1 MSDTPNHSP
10 RDSSTD
16 SSSDST
22 ADNLTG
28 SYSDARTDPITSA
41 GGMGLAGGAPP
52 ATFHSGD
59 PLHDVQPMAEAG
71 TGTVVHGDS
80 VRRIDGRAKVT
91 GHARYA
97 AEHQPPDLVH
107 GVVVNSTVA
116 RGHITALHLHAARA
130 VPGVLD
136 ILSHLHRPKVRKL
149 DMFYK
154 DMTAPPGSPFKPF
167 HGSAV
172 LYSGQPVALV
182 LAETFEAA
190 RCAAA
195 LVRVEYAQE
204 AHATGLMAHLQQARA
219 PGKVRAGY
227 TPPPKPKGD
236 ADAAFDAAPV
246 KVAAHY
252 HSGVEHHN
260 PMEMHAS
267 TVVRAADGHLTIYD
281 KTQSSQ
287 NSRWMVSH
295 VFGLS
300 KDRVT
305 VRNPFVGGA
314 FGSGLRPQYQ
324 LILAVMGALMLK
336 RSVRVVLTRQQMF
349 TFGHRPECWQ
359 HVKLAAG
366 PDGKLQAL
374 VHEAVGETSRIEEYM
389 EVVVNWGALLYPCQ
403 NMRMD
408 YQLVPLDQYSP
419 IDMRAPGGAHGMHA
433 LEVAMD
439 ELACALPMDPLALRL
454 ANYSEHDADGLP
466 FSSKELRACYAQ
478 GAERFGWAGRSP
490 EPRSMRDGHELI
502 GWGMATGIWEAMQMV
517 ARARAVLHADGRLHV
532 SSAASDIGTGTYTV
546 MAMIAAAALGLPL
559 EQVTFQLGDSTL
571 PLAPVEGG
579 SSHVATVGAAVAGA
593 CEKLQRKLWRMARL
607 MPDPAFLKTRFADVE
622 FAEGSVRLVAN
633 PAVALPLVQLMEHFG
648 KATLETKELLVPNLL
663 QQKKYVRAAHS
674 AVFCEV
680 RVDEEL
686 GTVRVTRVVS
696 AIAAGRILSAKT
708 ARSQITGGVVWG
720 IGQALHEETHNDP
733 HLGRFM
739 NHSLAEYHVPANAD
753 IHDIDVIFV
762 EEDDRIVSRMGA
774 KGIGEIG
781 IIGVAAAICN
791 AIHHATG
798 RRLRSLP
805 MTPDKVMAPEGE
817 GEGES
822 EAETLGQGALQ
833 GRD

>member
-1 MSDTPNHSP
+1 MSDDT
-10 RDSSTD
+10 RTD
-16 SSSDST
+16 T
-22 ADNLTG
+22 ADGANSANRTPAPG
-28 SYSDARTDPITSA
+28 SASQEAIGRDNAVPI
-41 GGMGLAGGAPP
+41 
-52 ATFHSGD
+52 TFHSGD
-59 PLHDVQPMAEAG
+59 PLHDVQPMAEPG
-71 TGTVVHGDS
+71 TGTVAHGDS
-80 VRRIDGRAKVT
+80 VRRTDGRAKVT

-97 AEHQPPDLVH
+97 AEHQPPDLVY

-116 RGHITALHLHAARA
+116 RGRITALDLHAARA

-149 DMFYK
+149 DAFYK

-167 HGSAV
+167 KSDEV

-195 LVRVEYAQE
+195 LVQVEYAQQ
-204 AHATGLMAHLQQARA
+204 AHTTGLMEHLQQAYV
-219 PGKVRAGY
+219 PDKLRAGF

-236 ADAAFDAAPV
+236 ADAAFGAAPF
-246 KVAAHY
+246 KVAAQY
-252 HSGVEHHN
+252 YSGVEHHN
-260 PMEMHAS
+260 PMEMHAT
-267 TVVRAADGHLTIYD
+267 TVVRGADGHLTVYD

-295 VFGLS
+295 VFGISEAKL
-300 KDRVT
+300 T

-324 LILAVMGALMLK
+324 LILAVMGALALK

-349 TFGHRPECWQ
+349 TFSHRPECWQ

-366 PDGKLQAL
+366 ADGKLEAL
-374 VHEAVGETSRIEEYM
+374 VHQAVAETSRLEDYV
-389 EVVVNWGALLYPCQ
+389 EVVVNWGAQLYPCE

-408 YQLVPLDQYSP
+408 YKLVALDQYTP
-419 IDMRAPGGAHGMHA
+419 NDMRAPGGAHGMYA

-439 ELACALPMDPLALRL
+439 ELACAIPMDPLALRL

-466 FSSKELRACYAQ
+466 FSTKELRACYAQ
-478 GAERFGWAGRSP
+478 GAERFGWAQRNP
-490 EPRSMRDGHELI
+490 APRSMQEGHELI
-502 GWGMATGIWEAMQMV
+502 GWGMATGIWEAMQML
-517 ARARAVLHADGRLHV
+517 ARAKAVLHADGRLHV
-532 SSAASDIGTGTYTV
+532 SSAATDIGTGTYTV

-571 PLAPVEGG
+571 PLAPVQGG
-579 SSHVATVGAAVAGA
+579 SSHVATVGSAVAGV

-607 MPDPAFLKTRFADVE
+607 MPDAAFAKARFADVE
-622 FAEGSVRLVAN
+622 FADGTLRLVRDR
-633 PAVALPLVQLMEHFG
+633 AVAVPLLQLMKHSGRE
-648 KATLETKELLVPNLL
+648 ALEAKYLLLPNVLK
-663 QQKKYVRAAHS
+663 QKKYVRAAHS

-680 RVDEEL
+680 RVDEAL

-762 EEDDRIVSRMGA
+762 EEDDRIVSCLGA

-781 IIGVAAAICN
+781 IVGVAAAICN

-805 MTPDKVMAPEGE
+805 MTPDKVMAPEDE
-817 GEGES
+817 VPAA
-822 EAETLGQGALQ
+822 AEEKAAAAQG
-833 GRD
+833 